1 LRDIIKQARQ
11 VGVLAN
17 DQKILSMCD
26 DLEKKVD
33 KLSALRSQ
41 GLVCNT
47 CNIPLQQLQL
57 KLNQKYTSKAFANAN
72 VKFTSQFLKAVFNNF
87 FYISEVYA

>member
-47 CNIPLQQLQL
+47 CNTVTTITIETQSEIHQLSL
-57 KLNQKYTSKAFANAN
+57 CECKR
-72 VKFTSQFLKAVFNNF
+72 
-87 FYISEVYA
+87 